1 MPPSSS
7 DITHDGSDKGLTG
20 RRGDILTS
28 YNQSVKK
35 RRPAGHTS
43 FGGQSSDFPHHYSWH
58 SEFSCVKGKTYV
70 QALHAISPPTWFVNR
85 LYWPSNSDLHS
96 LVFTCG
102 AETHKY
108 QRLIGPATSKG
119 TRKIHSTTNQRW
131 KYKLGRKP
139 ASISNCFSMACHI
152 EISRHFLPICW
163 RDFVAK
169 IVGRPSDGFR
179 SMRVCITGN
188 NQWPTSSIL
197 DIHLIID
204 LRIRKERRN
213 RP

>member
-1 MPPSSS
+1 MLYPRLLDLSTASTDPVTRIFTRLSSLAVRKRINTKGSS
-7 DITHDGSDKGLTG
+7 D
-20 RRGDILTS
+20 
-28 YNQSVKK
+28 QQ
-35 RRPAGHTS
+35 PAK
-43 FGGQSSDFPHHYSWH
+43 
-58 SEFSCVKGKTYV
+58 E
-70 QALHAISPPTWFVNR
+70 L
-85 LYWPSNSDLHS
+85 
-96 LVFTCG
+96 
-102 AETHKY
+102 E
-108 QRLIGPATSKG
+108 
-119 TRKIHSTTNQRW
+119 KIHSTTNQRW